1 MKSDAPGGAQ
11 QARGFPA
18 KLLEA
23 AAELL
28 YPSSLYCVAC
38 GNLIDASRPYALC
51 DTCRSE
57 IAWHRGALPSGHE
70 FRNGWSCVQYSGPIK
85 NMVRDMK
92 YHDRP
97 STAKNIAEIMADRAA
112 GEDGIMSADII
123 VPVPMYHAKKRKRGY
138 NQTELIA
145 ADLAQ
150 RLGIRYAPD
159 ILVKTKMTEA
169 MSSKNSDERRLML
182 TDAFAVNDDAGS
194 RAAPDAA
201 PADAA
206 SSRVHAAHILLIDDV
221 FTTGSTADACA
232 RTLREAGAASVDL
245 FVFATG
251 ALALSGGFGDE
262 SGLK

>member
-1 MKSDAPGGAQ
+1 MFLLAMKTDAPGFL
-11 QARGFPA
+11 ARRI
-18 KLLEA
+18 EA

-28 YPSSLYCVAC
+28 YPSSIYCVAC

-57 IAWHRGALPSGHE
+57 IAWGRGALPSGHE
-70 FRNGWSCVQYSGPIK
+70 FRNGWSCVSYSGPIK

-112 GEDGIMSADII
+112 GEDGIMNADVII
-123 VPVPMYHAKKRKRGY
+123 PVPMYRAKKRKRGY

-150 RLGIRYAPD
+150 RLGIAYAPD
-159 ILVKTKMTEA
+159 VLIKTKMTEA

-182 TDAFAVNDDAGS
+182 TDAFAVEDS
-194 RAAPDAA
+194 EP
-201 PADAA
+201 
-206 SSRVHAAHILLIDDV
+206 SRVHAARVLLIDDV

-232 RTLREAGAASVDL
+232 RTLCEAGAASVDL

-251 ALALSGGFGDE
+251 ALAVGGRQDW
-262 SGLK
+262 